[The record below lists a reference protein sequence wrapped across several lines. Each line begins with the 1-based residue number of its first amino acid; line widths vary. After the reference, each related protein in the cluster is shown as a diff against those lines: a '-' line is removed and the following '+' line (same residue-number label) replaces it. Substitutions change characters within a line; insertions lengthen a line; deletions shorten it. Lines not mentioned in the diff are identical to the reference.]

1 MSALGRWLA
10 HARRLCDRR
19 REMTGQTTDAAAGI
33 GARGTLAPY
42 PVHPLQ
48 DILGDAARRLPHKT
62 AIIDGEHTYTYQQLH
77 MFSERFAAALAKLGV
92 GKGDCV
98 GLLAP
103 NCAEFEVAFF
113 GVIKVGAA
121 VTTIN
126 SGYREREVA
135 HQIRSSG
142 AKTLVAHGDL
152 LGLAESA
159 RRDIAALDR
168 IIAIEP
174 TSRDPNTFW
183 GMIERAPASPPPV
196 AIDPMEDVAALP
208 YSSGTTGV
216 SKGVMLTHYNL
227 TANLRQ
233 FMVRPGEA
241 LEPSEDD
248 VLLAHLPLFHIYGM
262 QVLMNSAIASGATQV
277 MMGRFD
283 LLEMLRLMSE
293 HGVTH
298 LYTVPPVGL
307 ALTQFSGL
315 GDYDLSAM
323 RAACL
328 AAAPAS
334 ADLQRRMQ
342 DACGF
347 PVFQAYGMT
356 ELSPVATVDYIE
368 PERMT
373 AGCVGTAVAD
383 TELRVVDLDE
393 GTSDVGVGE
402 IGELLTRGP
411 QVMKG
416 YYGNA
421 DATAETITDD
431 GWLRTGDIVRMDDAG
446 RVWVLDRKKELIKY
460 KGFQV
465 PPAELE
471 GLLLEHPDIAD
482 AAVIGVPDEES
493 GEVPKAFVALR
504 AGAALSADDVMGY
517 AAERVATFKRIRAV
531 EFVDAI
537 PKNPSGKIL
546 RRALAEREGLG

>member
-1 MSALGRWLA
+1 MAEHTAAPTIGP
-10 HARRLCDRR
+10 
-19 REMTGQTTDAAAGI
+19 RES
-33 GARGTLAPY
+33 LAPY
-42 PVHPLQ
+42 PMHPLQ
-48 DILGDAARRLPHKT
+48 DILTETAQRLPQKI
-62 AIIDGEHTYTYQQLH
+62 AVIDGEHAYTYQQLH

-92 GKGDCV
+92 AKGDRV

-103 NCAEFEVAFF
+103 NCAEFEIAFF

-142 AKTLVAHGDL
+142 AKTLIAHAALADL
-152 LGLAESA
+152 AHSA
-159 RRDIAALDR
+159 QRSIPALDR
-168 IIAIEP
+168 VIPIEP

-183 GMIERAPASPPPV
+183 GMIERAPASPPPIEINP
-196 AIDPMEDVAALP
+196 AEDSAALP

-233 FMVRPGEA
+233 FMIRPGEA
-241 LEPSEDD
+241 LEPSEND

-262 QVLMNSAIASGATQV
+262 QVLMNSAIASGATQI

-283 LLEMLRLMSE
+283 LLEMLRIMADRK
-293 HGVTH
+293 VTH

-307 ALTQFSGL
+307 ALTQFPGIA
-315 GDYDLSAM
+315 DYDLSAM
-323 RAACL
+323 QAACL

-334 ADLQRRMQ
+334 EDLQRRMQ
-342 DACGF
+342 NACGF

-356 ELSPVATVDYIE
+356 ELSPVATIDYIE
-368 PERMT
+368 PDRLT
-373 AGCVGTAVAD
+373 PGCVGTAIAD
-383 TELRVVDLDE
+383 TELRVVDLDA
-393 GTSDVGVGE
+393 GTDDVPPGE
-402 IGELLTRGP
+402 IGELIARGP

-416 YYGNA
+416 YYNNPE
-421 DATAETITDD
+421 ATAETITPD
-431 GWLRTGDIVRMDDAG
+431 GWLRTGDIVRMDPQG
-446 RVWVLDRKKELIKY
+446 RVWILDRKKELIKY

-482 AAVIGVPDEES
+482 AAVIGIPDEES
-493 GEVPKAFVALR
+493 GEIPKAFVALR
-504 AGAALSADDVMGY
+504 PGAYLSPDDVIAY

-531 EFVDAI
+531 EFVADI

-546 RRALAEREGLG
+546 RRALAEREGIPPPS